1 MARARDR
8 WSSTPAGR
16 GRMPIECRA
25 GATLLELLVTMAAMT
40 LLGAALCGLL
50 ITQLRVARSLM
61 DRAQAGEAVRLT
73 AAVLQGEARRMA
85 AADVRATAADS
96 LAIRAFRGVGVP
108 CHSAGATVHVRY
120 RGDRLPEP
128 AKDSVL
134 AVGAVSSGSG
144 AGAVALLDSRSG
156 AHEMCSA
163 GPGERVL
170 QLRLA
175 EPLDSAAVVLVFESG
190 RYFISN
196 RALRY
201 RLGAEGRQPL
211 TAELLLAGS
220 RFETSADGQ
229 IRLRLVTRA
238 AGTVEL
244 AAPFGSAV
252 LP

>member
-1 MARARDR
+1 MGRTCGS
-8 WSSTPAGR
+8 WSSAPAGCIHSVKTR
-16 GRMPIECRA
+16 SP
-25 GATLLELLVTMAAMT
+25 GATLLELLVTMAVMT
-40 LLGAALCGLL
+40 LFGAALCGLL
-50 ITQLRVARSLM
+50 ITQLRVARTLV

-73 AAVLQGEARRMA
+73 AALLQGEARRMA
-85 AADVRATAADS
+85 AADIRSVAADS
-96 LAIRAFRGVGVP
+96 LAIRGFRGIGVP
-108 CHSAGATVHVRY
+108 CNSAGATLHVRY

-134 AVGAVSSGSG
+134 PVGPEAAVGAV
-144 AGAVALLDSRSG
+144 AFLDSRPG
-156 AHEMCSA
+156 AHGACTA

-170 QLRLA
+170 QIRLA
-175 EPLDSAAVVLVFESG
+175 QQLDSAAVVLVFESG

-220 RFETSADGQ
+220 RFEPAVDGQ
-229 IRLRLVTRA
+229 VRLRLVTRA
-238 AGTVEL
+238 IGTVEL
-244 AAPFGSAV
+244 YAPFGSAT

>member
-1 MARARDR
+1 MARTRER
-8 WSSTPAGR
+8 FSFTPVGCGR
-16 GRMPIECRA
+16 TPSDCRA
-25 GATLLELLVTMAAMT
+25 GATLLELLITMAVTT

-50 ITQLRVARSLM
+50 ITQLRIARSLT

-73 AAVLQGEARRMA
+73 AAVLQGEARRLA
-85 AADVRATAADS
+85 AADVRGLAADS
-96 LAIRAFRGVGVP
+96 LAIRAFRGAGVP
-108 CHSAGATVHVRY
+108 CHSADATVHVRY

-134 AVGAVSSGSG
+134 AVRVVAAG
-144 AGAVALLDSRSG
+144 AGAAVALLDARAG
-156 AHEMCSA
+156 AHDMCSA

-201 RLGAEGRQPL
+201 RIGAEGRQPL

-220 RFETSADGQ
+220 RFEPAADGQ

-244 AAPFGSAV
+244 AAPFGSAA

>member
-1 MARARDR
+1 MAQILDR
-8 WSSTPAGR
+8 WSSTPVGCGR
-16 GRMPIECRA
+16 SSNDCRA
-25 GATLLELLVTMAAMT
+25 GATLLELLVTMAVMT

-50 ITQLRVARSLM
+50 ITQLRVARSLT

-73 AAVLQGEARRMA
+73 AAVLQGEARRLA
-85 AADVRATAADS
+85 AADVRAIAVDS
-96 LAIRAFRGVGVP
+96 LAIRAFRGIGVP
-108 CHSAGATVHVRY
+108 CHSAGSTVHVRY

-128 AKDSVL
+128 SKDSVL
-134 AVGAVSSGSG
+134 AVGTG
-144 AGAVALLDSRSG
+144 AGSSAVALLDSRPGS
-156 AHEMCSA
+156 HTMCRA
-163 GPGERVL
+163 GSGERVM

-175 EPLDSAAVVLVFESG
+175 EPIDSAAVVLVFESG

-220 RFETSADGQ
+220 RFETAADGQ
-229 IRLRLVTRA
+229 FRLRLATRA
-238 AGTVEL
+238 AGAVEF
-244 AAPFGSAV
+244 AAPIGAAT

>member
-1 MARARDR
+1 MARALER
-8 WSSTPAGR
+8 WSSAPVGCGR
-16 GRMPIECRA
+16 TRTDCRA
-25 GATLLELLVTMAAMT
+25 GATLLELLVTMAVMT

-73 AAVLQGEARRMA
+73 AAVLQGEARRLT
-85 AADVRATAADS
+85 AADVRAIAGDS
-96 LAIRAFRGVGVP
+96 LAIRAFRGLGVP

-134 AVGAVSSGSG
+134 AVSAAG
-144 AGAVALLDSRSG
+144 AGAGAGAAALLDSRPG
-156 AHEMCSA
+156 AHAMCSA

-175 EPLDSAAVVLVFESG
+175 EALDSAAVVLVFESG
-190 RYFISN
+190 RYFISS

-220 RFETSADGQ
+220 RFETADGGR

-244 AAPFGSAV
+244 AAPIGSAA

>member
-1 MARARDR
+1 MARSLDR
-8 WSSTPAGR
+8 WSSAPVGCGRTAG
-16 GRMPIECRA
+16 ECRA
-25 GATLLELLVTMAAMT
+25 GATLLELLVTMAVMT
-40 LLGAALCGLL
+40 LLGAALCALL

-73 AAVLQGEARRMA
+73 AAALQGEARRLA
-85 AADVRATAADS
+85 AADVRALAADS
-96 LAIRAFRGVGVP
+96 LAIRAFRGIGVP

-134 AVGAVSSGSG
+134 AVGAGAG
-144 AGAVALLDSRSG
+144 AGAVALLDARPG
-156 AHEMCSA
+156 THAMCSA

-175 EPLDSAAVVLVFESG
+175 EPLDSAAVMLVFESG

-220 RFETSADGQ
+220 RFEAAAGGQ
-229 IRLRLVTRA
+229 IRFRLVTRA
-238 AGTVEL
+238 AGPVEL
-244 AAPFGSAV
+244 AAPIGSAAS
-252 LP
+252 P

>member
-1 MARARDR
+1 MAVM
-8 WSSTPAGR
+8 S
-16 GRMPIECRA
+16 
-25 GATLLELLVTMAAMT
+25 LLA
-40 LLGAALCGLL
+40 AALCGLL
-50 ITQLRVARSLM
+50 ITQLRVARSLT

-73 AAVLQGEARRMA
+73 AAVLQGEARRLA
-85 AADVRATAADS
+85 AGDVRAIASDS
-96 LAIRAFRGVGVP
+96 LAIRAFRGIGVP
-108 CHSAGATVHVRY
+108 CHSAGATVYVRY

-134 AVGAVSSGSG
+134 AVLAVDTGGNST
-144 AGAVALLDSRSG
+144 VALLDARPD
-156 AHEMCSA
+156 AHIMCSA

-175 EPLDSAAVVLVFESG
+175 ASLDSAAAVLVFESG

-201 RLGAEGRQPL
+201 RIGAEGRQPL

-220 RFETSADGQ
+220 RFEAAAGGQ

-238 AGTVEL
+238 AGPVEL